1 MVGPIVAIFCAL
13 MAFAD
18 MHVGHGRVG
27 GKGMAVAGL
36 VLGIVGLLLNI
47 AFGIAIYFMVHYTM
61 KMVEATAKFENAV
74 KALKSGDLDGATD
87 LLAGP
92 RSPSKAELKARI
104 LKAAADLGSI
114 DRAELVR
121 TDSGGTTGFRNVQ
134 MTMTWNLYGEHGDG
148 HLTLDLW
155 FDGNDWHVRDLRFG
169 PGTVAPS
176 TRRNWR

>member
-1 MVGPIVAIFCAL
+1 MVGPVVAIVCAL
-13 MAFAD
+13 IAFTD
-18 MHVGHGRVG
+18 MHVGQGRVG

-47 AFGIAIYFMVHYTM
+47 AFGVAIYFMVRYTM
-61 KMVEATAKFENAV
+61 KMIEATAKFENAV
-74 KALKSGDLDGATD
+74 EALKSGDLDGATD

-92 RSPSKAELKARI
+92 QSPPKAELKARI
-104 LKAAADLGSI
+104 REAAAELGSI
-114 DRAELVR
+114 DRYELVR
-121 TDSGGTTGFRNVQ
+121 TDSSGTTGFRNVQ
-134 MTMTWNLYGEHGDG
+134 MTMTWNLYGKQGDG

-155 FDGNDWHVRDLRFG
+155 FDGDDWYVRDLRFG